1 MDGTGSRA
9 DNRPLRVLET
19 LVGAGLAVMVLVTV
33 LVALGTV
40 VGSGSIPGVDAEVCA
55 TGAQGSP
62 AFARGEDGRTGPV
75 GLRDGVTWRVQE
87 LQVCDSDPDVATRAL
102 GGLGLVVWAGAPAVF
117 LAMLWRFLRRAR
129 TQGVFADEVPPQ
141 LRTLGRFLMMW
152 ALLDFFVSGAV
163 NAALLT
169 RMTDDLVFLTATV
182 PWVPLV
188 LGVALLALARVMEQ
202 AVEMR
207 RDVEATI

>member
-9 DNRPLRVLET
+9 DNKPLRVLET
-19 LVGAGLAVMVLVTV
+19 LVGGALAVMVLVTV
-33 LVALGTV
+33 LAAVGTV
-40 VGSGSIPGVDAEVCA
+40 VGSASIPGIDAEVCA
-55 TGAQGSP
+55 TGTQGSP

-87 LQVCDSDPDVATRAL
+87 LQVCDPDPDVATRAL
-102 GGLGLVVWAGAPAVF
+102 GGLGLAVWAGAPAVF

-129 TQGVFADEVPPQ
+129 MQGFFADEVPTQ
-141 LRTLGRFLMMW
+141 LRTLGRFLMIW
-152 ALLDFFVSGAV
+152 ALLDLFVSGAV